1 MLYLMKCGHIALGTK
16 DGKPVCP
23 ICYGIN
29 SGAEEVVQVIDET
42 KEPTKGLEGRYARC
56 NDCGKLTP
64 SRWNLPFFEYRPNE
78 EYDSYYDGCYGW
90 D

>member
-29 SGAEEVVQVIDET
+29 WSIQQIDNKIYNVEGIEYNCFSIIYT
-42 KEPTKGLEGRYARC
+42 KLK
-56 NDCGKLTP
+56 
-64 SRWNLPFFEYRPNE
+64 
-78 EYDSYYDGCYGW
+78 
-90 D
+90 